1 MAPQGNTMDKS
12 ARWKSILRRM
22 CLGIFLFALWGTA
35 GAGHAPIIF
44 YNVGNWYSGG
54 WDQIRY
60 QTPYDAFA
68 VDWAAH
74 NRPCTSPDGK
84 EELLAS
90 VYIYHLDG
98 YEDGDLYGATVNLR
112 SCADGSSTETG
123 YPPLARRWAM
133 CPGSDW
139 GPYNAD
145 AWKGECPPMSPD
157 PGKNQGVP
165 AGPVPAMADPVNP
178 ATGNKF
184 AVLELAG
191 GAGSFPLSLVITYNS
206 SGNAFV
212 LAPNQESFGK
222 LRVHNYGMR
231 IAVSSSASV
240 TSAYVLRPD
249 GNTYAFDRSGSDW
262 VSDPDVADTLQSVR
276 DTIGNVVSWTYTRT
290 DGTRETY
297 DSSGR
302 LITIVRRDGQAHVLA
317 YDASGHLQ
325 SVTDPQ
331 GRSLTFKWNDGDRIV
346 EMDESDGASDRFSY
360 DAYDNL
366 TDVTFAD
373 ASTRHYIYGENDNR
387 TNFASLNDMTGQVDE
402 KSNRV
407 DTTTY
412 ISGVLTVR
420 SNVGAVGTAAVQF
433 AGVPG
438 QQDFDMYE
446 ATDALGAKET
456 ASLTYMFG
464 VPKPTSISRTCDGC
478 TTQTTTYTYDAN
490 GRIATQVDGN
500 GNLTATTY
508 DTLGLL
514 LSKVE
519 AQGTPIQRTTE
530 TTWDSALRVPLV
542 QTVKD
547 ATGTFKS
554 KQGWA
559 YNAAGQVTAQCLI
572 DSVMAPSYTCA
583 ATGTAPNGVRRTT
596 TTYCTVVDGG
606 TCPLVGLPLT
616 VDGPRTD
623 VTDTASYAWYPTT
636 DETGCGTLGG
646 ACHRLG
652 DLASATDGAGLVTTY
667 MSYDKAGRVTRV
679 RGQNGVLTD
688 FSYTPRGWL
697 ASKTIRANTSGTT
710 SSSDAVT
717 TIAYDPTGTVNSVTD
732 PDGVVVTYTYDAAHR
747 LTDITDALGNHIH
760 YTLDAAGNRTS
771 SQVLTPTGTVVRS
784 SGRTFNALGQL
795 TAMADGLNRSV
806 FSASFSDSYDANGNL
821 VHSQDVLGHQTKQ
834 AFDGLNRLV
843 STLQNYQG
851 TDTATADTQT
861 VNTFDALD
869 RMDGFSDPDGLT
881 TTYDVDALGNLT
893 GLHSP
898 DTGTSTHTFDVAGN
912 ALTSV
917 DATNNSRAR
926 TYDADNRLL
935 TETFA
940 DTSLNVT
947 YKYDEADS
955 VTGCTG
961 SFGKGHL
968 TRVIEGNG
976 GITWCYDNR
985 GNVIKKQ
992 QTAGTTTRTTTYTWT
1007 TGDRLASVTTPNGT
1021 VVAYTRNALG
1031 QIASIQATPSGGAAT
1046 TVVSNVVHMPFGP
1059 VASYTLG
1066 DGQAV
1071 TLTYDANGAWT
1082 DVASTAFSLHVK
1094 RDVLGNI
1101 VAIGNAAGVPAPTET
1116 YTYDPLYR
1124 LTGVNAADG
1133 TAIEAY
1139 TYNKTGDRLSKA
1151 APGLLTG
1158 NYNYATG
1165 THHLTGVGTTTRVV
1179 DARGNTTADVLA
1191 SGTYGYGYNGRNRL
1205 AVIQNGGVTVGSY
1218 VLNALGQ
1225 RVQKTAGGI
1234 TTRFDYDE
1242 NSHLLSESA
1251 GTTTRD
1257 YIWMDGM
1264 PVGIVDHTGSTTAVN
1279 FVHADGLGSARV
1291 VTNSTGAVLWQW
1303 AYAGNPFGEK
1313 APVSSTGYTLNLR
1326 FPGQYFDAE
1335 SGLSYNLNRDFE
1347 AAAGRYVQSD
1357 PIGLAGGMSTNAYG
1371 EGNPLSFGDP
1381 LGLAVTM
1388 TCRPLSLVAKF
1399 GGISP
1404 KHCGDFVWHW
1414 ETDPCTNKRHKVID
1428 AQFSLPG
1435 FATEP
1440 TRDPTNQTYVDDRN
1454 AFSNPG
1460 DGNSNYEVPVP
1471 DGMTQGQFDAAVT
1484 AWGNQYSQGT
1494 YNLLFGP
1501 NSNTAA
1507 YNIIYGGGGTPPDV
1521 PDAPGN
1527 LHDVTP
1533 HIPSGYGQ

>member
-1 MAPQGNTMDKS
+1 
-12 ARWKSILRRM
+12 
-22 CLGIFLFALWGTA
+22 
-35 GAGHAPIIF
+35 
-44 YNVGNWYSGG
+44 
-54 WDQIRY
+54 
-60 QTPYDAFA
+60 
-68 VDWAAH
+68 
-74 NRPCTSPDGK
+74 
-84 EELLAS
+84 
-90 VYIYHLDG
+90 
-98 YEDGDLYGATVNLR
+98 
-112 SCADGSSTETG
+112 
-123 YPPLARRWAM
+123 
-133 CPGSDW
+133 
-139 GPYNAD
+139 
-145 AWKGECPPMSPD
+145 
-157 PGKNQGVP
+157 
-165 AGPVPAMADPVNP
+165 MADPVNP

-184 AVLELAG
+184 AVLELEG
-191 GAGSFPLSLVITYNS
+191 SGGSFPLSLVITYNS
-206 SGNAFV
+206 SGGPFI
-212 LAPNQESFGK
+212 LAPNQQSFGK
-222 LRVHNYGMR
+222 MRVHNYGMR

-249 GNTYAFDRSGSDW
+249 GNTYAFDRAGSDW

-276 DTIGNVVSWTYTRT
+276 DMVGNVVSWTYTRT

-302 LITIVRRDGQAHVLA
+302 LLTVVRQDGQAHVLA
-317 YDASGHLQ
+317 YDEAGHLQ
-325 SVTDPQ
+325 TVTDSQ
-331 GRSLTFKWNDGDRIV
+331 GRFISFEWDDHDRI
-346 EMDESDGASDRFSY
+346 MGMQESDGSSDGFSY
-360 DAYDNL
+360 DANDNL
-366 TDVTFAD
+366 TDVTFPD
-373 ASTRHYIYGENDNR
+373 GHTRHYIYGEYDNT
-387 TNFASLNDMTGQVDE
+387 TNFAAPNDMSGQVDE
-402 KSNRV
+402 AGNRV
-407 DTTTY
+407 DTTFY
-412 ISGVLTVR
+412 MNNLFTVR
-420 SNVGAVGTAAVQF
+420 SNVGAAGVGAIQF
-433 AGVPG
+433 AGHPG
-438 QQDFDMYE
+438 LQNFDSYE

-464 VPKPTSISRTCDGC
+464 VPKPTSITRTCDGC

-490 GRIATQVDGN
+490 GRIASQADGN
-500 GNLTATTY
+500 NNVTATTY
-508 DTLGLL
+508 DALGLL

-519 AQGTPIQRTTE
+519 AQGTPSQRTTE
-530 TTWDSALRVPLV
+530 TTWDSSLRVPLV
-542 QTVKD
+542 QTVKE
-547 ATGTFKS
+547 ATSVVKS

-559 YNAAGQVTAQCLI
+559 YNAAGQTTAQCLI
-572 DSVMAPSYTCA
+572 DPVAAPSYTCA
-583 ATGTAPNGVRRTT
+583 PTGTAPKGVRRTT
-596 TTYCTVVDGG
+596 TTYCTTVDAS
-606 TCPLVGLPLT
+606 TCPLIGLPLT

-623 VTDTASYAWYPTT
+623 VTDTVSYAWYPTT
-636 DETGCGTLGG
+636 DETGCGTIGG
-646 ACHRLG
+646 ACHHLG
-652 DLASATDGAGLVTTY
+652 DLESATDGAGLVATY
-667 MSYDKAGRVTRV
+667 VSYDKAGRVTRV
-679 RGQNGVLTD
+679 KGQNGVLTD

-697 ASKTIRANTSGTT
+697 ASKTIRANASGSA
-710 SSSDAVT
+710 SSADAVT
-717 TIAYDPTGTVNSVTD
+717 TAAYDPTGTVHSVTD
-732 PDGVVVTYTYDAAHR
+732 ADGVVTTYTYDAAHR

-821 VHSQDVLGHQTKQ
+821 VHSQDGLGHQTKQ

-851 TDTATADTQT
+851 TDAATASSQT

-869 RMDGFSDPDGLT
+869 RMGSFSDPDGLT
-881 TTYDVDALGNLT
+881 TTYDIDALGNLT

-898 DTGTSTHTFDVAGN
+898 DTGTTTHTFDVAGN

-917 DATNNSRAR
+917 DATNDSRAR

-940 DTSLNVT
+940 DTSLNVA

-955 VTGCTG
+955 LTGCTG

-976 GITWCYDNR
+976 GITWCYDYR
-985 GNVIKKQ
+985 GNVVKKQ
-992 QTAGTTTRTTTYTWT
+992 QTVGTVTRTTVYAWT
-1007 TGDRLASVTTPNGT
+1007 AGNRLASVTTLNGT
-1021 VVAYTRNALG
+1021 LIAYTRNALG

-1151 APGLLTG
+1151 APGLFTG

-1303 AYAGNPFGEK
+1303 AYAENPFGEE
-1313 APVSSTGYTLNLR
+1313 APVSVTSYTLNLR

-1335 SGLSYNLNRDFE
+1335 SGLNYNVNRDYE
-1347 AAAGRYVQSD
+1347 SATGRYVQSD
-1357 PIGLAGGMSTNAYG
+1357 PIGLAGGINTYAYTL
-1371 EGNPLSFGDP
+1371 GNPIRFSDP
-1381 LGLAVTM
+1381 SGLDVTM
-1388 TCRPLSLVAKF
+1388 TCRPLRGLESF
-1399 GGISP
+1399 GFR
-1404 KHCGDFVWHW
+1404 HCGVFVWHY
-1414 ETDPCTNKRHKVID
+1414 ETDSCGHRHKVITN
-1428 AQFSLPG
+1428 QFSLPNKG
-1435 FATEP
+1435 TIPAATPP
-1440 TRDPTNQTYVDDRN
+1440 TDPTYVTDRA
-1454 AFSNPG
+1454 AFNNPG
-1460 DGNSNYEVPVP
+1460 GDNTNYDIAPP
-1471 DGMTQGQFDAAVT
+1471 AGWTQSQFDNSVAQE
-1484 AWGNQYSQGT
+1484 GSSYSQGQYSLT
-1494 YNLLFGP
+1494 GP

-1507 YNIIYGGGGTPPDV
+1507 ATIIYDGGHANVNIPDV
-1521 PDAPGN
+1521 PGAVAEYYYIAPPWPMGR
-1527 LHDVTP
+1527 
-1533 HIPSGYGQ
+1533 